1 MSISTLTWRPL
12 DGVGSNPLLPHAGST
27 GAQLIRVAFDD
38 RGENGEMSGGD
49 RPGARAISNG
59 VAQQFGTTVNSAGAS
74 DFLWIWGQFL
84 DHDLSLT
91 EAGNSLQANIE
102 VPRGDPFFDPY
113 GTGQAEIRFS
123 RVDEHD
129 GGYQNEITAY
139 IDASMIYGSDAETVN
154 SIRVE
159 DGKLMMTEESQ
170 LRLEGAN
177 LVTGDV
183 RAAENVALSSMHTIF
198 TREHNRLV
206 EELSA
211 ANPNWTSDEL
221 FQEARARVEA
231 LVQAVTYNEFLPILI
246 GEDALEAYS
255 GFDETVDVG
264 ISVEFST
271 AVFRFGHTLLSP
283 NLKLTDETGRS
294 DENLA
299 LRDAFFR
306 PSLLTEADMIED
318 VMRGAGEQTAQAL
331 DTMLVE
337 DVRSFLFGPPGA
349 GGFDLAALNIQRG
362 RDLGVASYN
371 DMRESL
377 GLERVVSFDDITS
390 DATAAARLAMTY
402 GDVDLVDAWVGGLAE
417 DAVDGGMLG
426 QTFSLVMI
434 DQFTRL
440 RDGDKY
446 WSEGRIGL
454 SERERE
460 DLWDTTLSDII
471 ERNTNVENI
480 QSNVFIAMERIVG
493 NDHANRLFGDG
504 NAEFLVGKGGHD
516 RIHGRDGDDELR
528 GGSGN
533 DRLYGD
539 DGNDLL
545 IGGTGHDRLYGG
557 TGSDELEGGA
567 GRDTFFFFTHHTGD
581 NVIRDFT
588 MGEDTLYICKLRWV
602 REITLEQIDADIKL
616 SFDGKWSLTLE
627 DFDTIAPDQFDLND
641 LLPWWQRGRAVDVT
655 VINPDE
661 GDEGPAQPDQIEFVF
676 GSHHGD
682 TFTAGGANRVI
693 DGGAGWDT
701 VTFSGRSSQ
710 ASSEVVDGNLVVTAE
725 DGSITTLIDVENM
738 LFEHNDG
745 NVHPWVN
752 MFELG
757 LFDF

>member
-1 MSISTLTWRPL
+1 M
-12 DGVGSNPLLPHAGST
+12 GSGQTHFCHMPDPQAHSLS
-27 GAQLIRVAFDD
+27 V
-38 RGENGEMSGGD
+38 S
-49 RPGARAISNG
+49 ARAISNG

-390 DATAAARLAMTY
+390 DATAAARLA
-402 GDVDLVDAWVGGLAE
+402 
-417 DAVDGGMLG
+417 
-426 QTFSLVMI
+426 
-434 DQFTRL
+434 
-440 RDGDKY
+440 
-446 WSEGRIGL
+446 
-454 SERERE
+454 RERE

-588 MGEDTLYICKLRWV
+588 KSR
-602 REITLEQIDADIKL
+602 L
-616 SFDGKWSLTLE
+616 SRLMPISNCHLT
-627 DFDTIAPDQFDLND
+627 
-641 LLPWWQRGRAVDVT
+641 
-655 VINPDE
+655 
-661 GDEGPAQPDQIEFVF
+661 
-676 GSHHGD
+676 
-682 TFTAGGANRVI
+682 AN
-693 DGGAGWDT
+693 
-701 VTFSGRSSQ
+701 
-710 ASSEVVDGNLVVTAE
+710 
-725 DGSITTLIDVENM
+725 
-738 LFEHNDG
+738 
-745 NVHPWVN
+745 
-752 MFELG
+752 G
-757 LFDF
+757 L